1 MLDVTGGAMHE
12 MGGRIHLVFG
22 QDFQGGYVSGKNGIY
37 SKQIR
42 SFDIN
47 DDGASLSISNI
58 SITPE
63 TEAYRRRDLNV
74 FPVIRNNE
82 LDEGL
87 VVLSGVFTGNFGVWS
102 VLVEIDANGLPTMAD
117 PAAPK
122 TFKQA
127 MNNYHSA
134 KLGLYSEARE
144 EMHEL
149 LFGGITLQYYDE
161 ESQQFLTDNTVVG
174 HIFFGGGIFA
184 NAPHVRNSPT
194 AVSDASNRLFEVVL
208 VKVPEP
214 SSVVLPTIVLSLTC
228 CLGSG
233 RGQCQKCPHYR
244 TEQRSAQFTVC

>member
-1 MLDVTGGAMHE
+1 VLDVTGGAMYE

-174 HIFFGGGIFA
+174 HIFFGGGSLPMRLTSATVLQPSRTHLIVCLKWFWSK
-184 NAPHVRNSPT
+184 SP
-194 AVSDASNRLFEVVL
+194 NHPVL
-208 VKVPEP
+208 CFLQLC
-214 SSVVLPTIVLSLTC
+214 S
-228 CLGSG
+228 
-233 RGQCQKCPHYR
+233 R
-244 TEQRSAQFTVC
+244 